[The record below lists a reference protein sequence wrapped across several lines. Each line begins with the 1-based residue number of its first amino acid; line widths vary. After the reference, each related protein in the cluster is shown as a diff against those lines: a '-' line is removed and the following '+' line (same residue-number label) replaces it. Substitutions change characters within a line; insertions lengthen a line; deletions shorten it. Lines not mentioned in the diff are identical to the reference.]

1 MRPVLAVLGI
11 VTGGFLAYGLAVESP
26 FVWFYVTVTVLVTV
40 ALGLVHRS
48 VGFPASLVW
57 SLAAIAV
64 GNLAGGVLLVEGNTL
79 YVFRLGGLVP
89 YDLLFHSL
97 ASMVGGWA
105 AVVVVEVWHGR
116 ATSTVTAITVAVL
129 VAAGAG
135 AVVEIVE
142 FTGTLLFPNTN
153 VGDYR
158 NNMLDLVANLAG
170 AVGGAAIAA
179 LRRSVPGR
187 FRGRAVRG
195 PAVRGRVRA

>member
-187 FRGRAVRG
+187 SGARQSVARQSVAE
-195 PAVRGRVRA
+195 